1 MKKLLVTIAL
11 GATLAST
18 QAGAQAPGDRH
29 DAQPNVTRQEAQERA
44 DRLFRMLDVN
54 HDGVLTRAEAEQA
67 GAQLHAQRA
76 ASGRDVAP
84 GLGGHTARFLER
96 SFAGAQS
103 VTLQQFEQAM
113 LTRFDQMDVNR
124 DGVLTAAERL
134 QARPNGSG
142 GN

>member
-11 GATLAST
+11 GATFATT
-18 QAGAQAPGDRH
+18 QAGAQALGDQRA
-29 DAQPNVTRQEAQERA
+29 AQSDVTRQQAQERA

-54 HDGVLTRAEAEQA
+54 HDGILTRAEAEQA
-67 GAQLHAQRA
+67 GAQLHARRA

-84 GLGGHTARFLER
+84 GLGGHTARYLER

-113 LTRFDQMDVNR
+113 LTHFDQMDVNR
-124 DGVLTAAERL
+124 DGVLTADERQ
-134 QARPNGSG
+134 QARPDRSKAN
-142 GN
+142 